1 MTSAADAIRSHIER
15 HIGPIH
21 QVFNDWQQ
29 SDTPISVQH
38 VLPTET
44 RPVHTLVTVGMSGS
58 RIAPPGESPD
68 HLELMMSLWEGWK
81 LDAESMQRAEW
92 NWPVRT
98 LQELARRSKETHIRW
113 GDLIA
118 NGEPPKP
125 YAPATKLCAVLVVPS
140 LLVPTAFYELETD
153 AKRIGFYAAVP
164 IYKEEWQLGLKHG
177 AKALM
182 ERIVDRDVN
191 DVIDLKRKNVARPRL
206 WNWLRL

>member
-15 HIGPIH
+15 HIGPIN

-44 RPVHTLVTVGMSGS
+44 RPVHTLVTLGMSGA

-68 HLELMMSLWEGWK
+68 HLELMMSLWKGWK
-81 LDAESMQRAEW
+81 LDADSMQRTEW

-98 LQELARRSKETHIRW
+98 LQQLARRSKDATIRW

-118 NGEPPKP
+118 NEEPPKP
-125 YAPATKLCAVLVVPS
+125 YASSTKLCAVLIVPS
-140 LLVPTAFYELETD
+140 LLVPTEFYQLDTD
-153 AKRIGFYAAVP
+153 SKRIGFYAAVP
-164 IYKEEWQLGLKHG
+164 LYKEEWQLGTKQG

-191 DVIDLKRKNVARPRL
+191 DVVELKRRNVARSRF
-206 WNWLRL
+206 WNWLG